1 LAGKCGHGQI
11 EEWKMEDVHKLHSLK
26 KCCPKDDFPLSRIDK
41 VVDST
46 AGCKMMAL
54 LDCFSD
60 LSTSLVMI
68 EDEEKMS
75 FITPFGM

>member
-1 LAGKCGHGQI
+1 MLSKRGPISILAGKCGHGQI

-60 LSTSLVMI
+60 YQLVWL
-68 EDEEKMS
+68 
-75 FITPFGM
+75 